1 MMVLT
6 WRALKILKKPEQ
18 QGSSPDLEKFA
29 DKSLISAYA
38 KDSVASVVKEG
49 LIVGDAGRVNPL
61 GNTTRAEAAVF
72 LYRIYN
78 KY

>member
-6 WRALKILKKPEQ
+6 WRALRIINKLKEQ
-18 QGSSPDLEKFA
+18 GTAFELDKFT
-29 DKSLISAYA
+29 DKAFIASYA
-38 KDSVASVVKEG
+38 VNGIASVVKEG
-49 LIVGDAGRVNPL
+49 LIVGSGSTINPI
-61 GNTTRAEAAVF
+61 GSTTRAEAAVL